1 MIIDGIRVS
10 LDENIGNDWEVKER
24 KDCGIV
30 PRKIGVYGG
39 SPKELLKSLGPMS
52 FSEIFFLE

>member
-24 KDCGIV
+24 KELWNCSKKNRSV
-30 PRKIGVYGG
+30 RRK
-39 SPKELLKSLGPMS
+39 
-52 FSEIFFLE
+52 SEGAPEISRAYVFF

>member
-24 KDCGIV
+24 WELWNCSLKNRSVGSLR
-30 PRKIGVYGG
+30 RK
-39 SPKELLKSLGPMS
+39 
-52 FSEIFFLE
+52 SEGAPEISRAYVFF